1 MDFDLMITSFPKL
14 LGATVVTLKLLSASL
29 FFGLFL
35 GLFFAILR
43 LNKNIFINKFAYG
56 YSYIFRG
63 TPLLV
68 QIFIIYFG
76 LGQIEYLRS
85 TFLWVILKEPY
96 WCAIIAFTLNTGAYT
111 SEILRSAFQT
121 IKPGI
126 IEAGK
131 SLGISNKII
140 FYKIQIPIAIR
151 QSLPAYGNEIILM
164 MKGTSL
170 ASTVTLMD
178 LTGVAKYIIST
189 TFKPIEVFIVAGSI
203 YLFMTF
209 IIHNII
215 KYLEKK
221 YSFERIIFQYQDNNK
236 LGIVVHSKNAELIY
250 SYINAKDKEVFKQ
263 KIITN
268 FNKLFEDNSVVNKLT
283 FDDEISIMKWRASQ
297 PSGIGV
303 PLSLQFSRKYR
314 IGFCGDWFEGN
325 GFGRIEGSIL
335 SALLLEKKIK
345 DLIK

>member
-1 MDFDLMITSFPKL
+1 MDLELMINSFPKL
-14 LGATVVTLKLLSASL
+14 LSAAVITLKLLSVSL
-29 FFGLFL
+29 IIGLFI

-43 LNKNIFINKFAYG
+43 LNKNIFINRFAYG
-56 YSYIFRG
+56 YSYVFRG

-85 TFLWVILKEPY
+85 TVLWVILKEPY
-96 WCAIIAFTLNTGAYT
+96 WCAIIAFALNTGAYT

-131 SLGISNKII
+131 SLGISNKVI

-170 ASTVTLMD
+170 ASTVTIMD

-189 TFKPIEVFIVAGSI
+189 TFKPIEVFIVAGGI

-209 IIHNII
+209 IIHNVI
-215 KYLEKK
+215 KFLEKK
-221 YSFERIIFQYQDNNK
+221 YSY
-236 LGIVVHSKNAELIY
+236 
-250 SYINAKDKEVFKQ
+250 
-263 KIITN
+263 
-268 FNKLFEDNSVVNKLT
+268 
-283 FDDEISIMKWRASQ
+283 
-297 PSGIGV
+297 
-303 PLSLQFSRKYR
+303 
-314 IGFCGDWFEGN
+314 
-325 GFGRIEGSIL
+325 
-335 SALLLEKKIK
+335 
-345 DLIK
+345 

>member
-1 MDFDLMITSFPKL
+1 MDLELMINSFPKL
-14 LGATVVTLKLLSASL
+14 LNAAVITLKLLSVSL
-29 FFGLFL
+29 IIGLFI
-35 GLFFAILR
+35 GIFFAILR
-43 LNKNIFINKFAYG
+43 LNKNIFINRFAYG
-56 YSYIFRG
+56 YSYVFRG

-85 TFLWVILKEPY
+85 TVFWVILKEPY
-96 WCAIIAFTLNTGAYT
+96 WCAIIAFALNTGAYT

-131 SLGISNKII
+131 SLGISNKVI

-170 ASTVTLMD
+170 ASTVTIMD

-189 TFKPIEVFIVAGSI
+189 TFKPIEVFIVAGGI

-209 IIHNII
+209 IIHNVI
-215 KYLEKK
+215 KFLEKK
-221 YSFERIIFQYQDNNK
+221 YSFN
-236 LGIVVHSKNAELIY
+236 
-250 SYINAKDKEVFKQ
+250 
-263 KIITN
+263 
-268 FNKLFEDNSVVNKLT
+268 
-283 FDDEISIMKWRASQ
+283 
-297 PSGIGV
+297 
-303 PLSLQFSRKYR
+303 
-314 IGFCGDWFEGN
+314 
-325 GFGRIEGSIL
+325 
-335 SALLLEKKIK
+335 
-345 DLIK
+345 

>member
-1 MDFDLMITSFPKL
+1 MDFDLMFTSFPKL
-14 LGATVVTLKLLSASL
+14 LGATVVTLKLLSVSL
-29 FFGLFL
+29 FFGLFI
-35 GLFFAILR
+35 GLLFAILR
-43 LNKNIFINKFAYG
+43 LNKNVFINKFAYG
-56 YSYIFRG
+56 YSYVFRG

-76 LGQIEYLRS
+76 LAQIEYLRTS
-85 TFLWVILKEPY
+85 FLWVILKEPY

-121 IKPGI
+121 IKPGY

-151 QSLPAYGNEIILM
+151 QSLPAYGNEMILM

-189 TFKPIEVFIVAGSI
+189 TFKPIEVFIVAGGI

-209 IIHNII
+209 IIHNFI

-221 YSFERIIFQYQDNNK
+221 YIFQQ
-236 LGIVVHSKNAELIY
+236 
-250 SYINAKDKEVFKQ
+250 
-263 KIITN
+263 
-268 FNKLFEDNSVVNKLT
+268 
-283 FDDEISIMKWRASQ
+283 
-297 PSGIGV
+297 
-303 PLSLQFSRKYR
+303 
-314 IGFCGDWFEGN
+314 
-325 GFGRIEGSIL
+325 
-335 SALLLEKKIK
+335 
-345 DLIK
+345 

>member
-1 MDFDLMITSFPKL
+1 MDLELMVNSFPKL
-14 LGATVVTLKLLSASL
+14 LSAAVITLKLLSVSL
-29 FFGLFL
+29 IIGLII

-56 YSYIFRG
+56 YSYVFRG

-85 TFLWVILKEPY
+85 TVLWVILKEPY
-96 WCAIIAFTLNTGAYT
+96 WCAIIAFALNTGAYT

-131 SLGISNKII
+131 SLGISNKVI

-170 ASTVTLMD
+170 ASTVTIMD

-189 TFKPIEVFIVAGSI
+189 TFKPIEVFIVAGGI

-209 IIHNII
+209 IIHNVI
-215 KYLEKK
+215 KFLEKK
-221 YSFERIIFQYQDNNK
+221 YSFN
-236 LGIVVHSKNAELIY
+236 
-250 SYINAKDKEVFKQ
+250 
-263 KIITN
+263 
-268 FNKLFEDNSVVNKLT
+268 
-283 FDDEISIMKWRASQ
+283 
-297 PSGIGV
+297 
-303 PLSLQFSRKYR
+303 
-314 IGFCGDWFEGN
+314 
-325 GFGRIEGSIL
+325 
-335 SALLLEKKIK
+335 
-345 DLIK
+345 

>member
-1 MDFDLMITSFPKL
+1 MDFELMINSFPKL
-14 LGATVVTLKLLSASL
+14 LSAAVITLKLLSVSL
-29 FFGLFL
+29 IIGLFI

-85 TFLWVILKEPY
+85 TVLWVILKEPY
-96 WCAIIAFTLNTGAYT
+96 WCAIIAFALNTGAYT

-131 SLGISNKII
+131 SLGISNKVI

-170 ASTVTLMD
+170 ASTVTIMD

-189 TFKPIEVFIVAGSI
+189 TFKPIEVFIVAGGI

-209 IIHNII
+209 IIHNVI
-215 KYLEKK
+215 KNKEKK
-221 YSFERIIFQYQDNNK
+221 YSF
-236 LGIVVHSKNAELIY
+236 
-250 SYINAKDKEVFKQ
+250 Q
-263 KIITN
+263 K
-268 FNKLFEDNSVVNKLT
+268 
-283 FDDEISIMKWRASQ
+283 
-297 PSGIGV
+297 
-303 PLSLQFSRKYR
+303 
-314 IGFCGDWFEGN
+314 
-325 GFGRIEGSIL
+325 
-335 SALLLEKKIK
+335 
-345 DLIK
+345 

>member
-1 MDFDLMITSFPKL
+1 MDFELMVASFPKL
-14 LGATVVTLKLLSASL
+14 LNAALITLKLLSVSL
-29 FFGLFL
+29 IIGLFI
-35 GLFFAILR
+35 GLLFAILR

-56 YSYIFRG
+56 YSYLFRG

-85 TFLWVILKEPY
+85 TVLWTILKEPY
-96 WCAIIAFTLNTGAYT
+96 WCAIIAFALNTGAYT

-189 TFKPIEVFIVAGSI
+189 TFKPIEVFIVAGGI

-209 IIHNII
+209 IIHNVI
-215 KYLEKK
+215 KFLEKK
-221 YSFERIIFQYQDNNK
+221 YSFN
-236 LGIVVHSKNAELIY
+236 
-250 SYINAKDKEVFKQ
+250 
-263 KIITN
+263 
-268 FNKLFEDNSVVNKLT
+268 
-283 FDDEISIMKWRASQ
+283 
-297 PSGIGV
+297 
-303 PLSLQFSRKYR
+303 
-314 IGFCGDWFEGN
+314 
-325 GFGRIEGSIL
+325 
-335 SALLLEKKIK
+335 
-345 DLIK
+345 

>member
-14 LGATVVTLKLLSASL
+14 LSATVITLKLLFASL
-29 FFGLFL
+29 FFGLFI
-35 GLFFAILR
+35 GLLFAILR
-43 LNKNIFINKFAYG
+43 LNKNPIINKFANG
-56 YSYIFRG
+56 YSYVFRG

-76 LGQIEYLRS
+76 LGQIEYFRS
-85 TFLWVILKEPY
+85 TFLWVIFKEPY
-96 WCAIIAFTLNTGAYT
+96 WCAIIAFSLNTGAYT

-121 IKPGI
+121 IKPGM

-140 FYKIQIPIAIR
+140 FFKVQIPIAIK

-170 ASTVTLMD
+170 ASTVTLLD

-209 IIHNII
+209 LIHNLI

-221 YSFERIIFQYQDNNK
+221 FSYQ
-236 LGIVVHSKNAELIY
+236 
-250 SYINAKDKEVFKQ
+250 
-263 KIITN
+263 
-268 FNKLFEDNSVVNKLT
+268 
-283 FDDEISIMKWRASQ
+283 
-297 PSGIGV
+297 
-303 PLSLQFSRKYR
+303 
-314 IGFCGDWFEGN
+314 
-325 GFGRIEGSIL
+325 
-335 SALLLEKKIK
+335 
-345 DLIK
+345 

>member
-1 MDFDLMITSFPKL
+1 MDLELMMNSFPKL
-14 LGATVVTLKLLSASL
+14 LSAAVITLKLLSVSL
-29 FFGLFL
+29 IIGLFI

-56 YSYIFRG
+56 YSYVFRG

-85 TFLWVILKEPY
+85 TVLWVILKEPY
-96 WCAIIAFTLNTGAYT
+96 WCAIIAFALNTGAYT

-126 IEAGK
+126 IEAGN
-131 SLGISNKII
+131 SLGLKKNVI

-189 TFKPIEVFIVAGSI
+189 TFKPIEVFIVAGGI

-209 IIHNII
+209 IIHNVI
-215 KYLEKK
+215 KFLEKK
-221 YSFERIIFQYQDNNK
+221 YSFN
-236 LGIVVHSKNAELIY
+236 
-250 SYINAKDKEVFKQ
+250 
-263 KIITN
+263 
-268 FNKLFEDNSVVNKLT
+268 
-283 FDDEISIMKWRASQ
+283 
-297 PSGIGV
+297 
-303 PLSLQFSRKYR
+303 
-314 IGFCGDWFEGN
+314 
-325 GFGRIEGSIL
+325 
-335 SALLLEKKIK
+335 
-345 DLIK
+345 

>member
-1 MDFDLMITSFPKL
+1 MINSFPKL
-14 LGATVVTLKLLSASL
+14 LSAAVITLKLLSVSL
-29 FFGLFL
+29 IIGLL
-35 GLFFAILR
+35 IGLFFAILR

-85 TFLWVILKEPY
+85 TVLWVILKEPY
-96 WCAIIAFTLNTGAYT
+96 WCAIIAFALNTGAYT

-121 IKPGI
+121 IKPGL

-170 ASTVTLMD
+170 ASTVTIMD

-209 IIHNII
+209 IIHNLI
-215 KYLEKK
+215 KFLEKK
-221 YSFERIIFQYQDNNK
+221 YSFN
-236 LGIVVHSKNAELIY
+236 
-250 SYINAKDKEVFKQ
+250 
-263 KIITN
+263 
-268 FNKLFEDNSVVNKLT
+268 
-283 FDDEISIMKWRASQ
+283 
-297 PSGIGV
+297 
-303 PLSLQFSRKYR
+303 
-314 IGFCGDWFEGN
+314 
-325 GFGRIEGSIL
+325 
-335 SALLLEKKIK
+335 
-345 DLIK
+345 

>member
-1 MDFDLMITSFPKL
+1 MDFELMIESFPKL
-14 LGATVVTLKLLSASL
+14 LNATVITLKLLSISL
-29 FFGLFL
+29 IIGLFI
-35 GLFFAILR
+35 GLMFAILR
-43 LNKNIFINKFAYG
+43 LNKNKLINKFAYG

-76 LGQIEYLRS
+76 LGQIEYLRN

-96 WCAIIAFTLNTGAYT
+96 WCAIIAFALNTGAYT

-121 IKPGI
+121 IKPGF

-140 FYKIQIPIAIR
+140 FYKIQMPIAIR

-189 TFKPIEVFIVAGSI
+189 TFKPIEVFIVAGGI

-209 IIHNII
+209 IIHNVI
-215 KYLEKK
+215 KFLEKK
-221 YSFERIIFQYQDNNK
+221 YSFSN
-236 LGIVVHSKNAELIY
+236 
-250 SYINAKDKEVFKQ
+250 
-263 KIITN
+263 
-268 FNKLFEDNSVVNKLT
+268 
-283 FDDEISIMKWRASQ
+283 
-297 PSGIGV
+297 
-303 PLSLQFSRKYR
+303 
-314 IGFCGDWFEGN
+314 
-325 GFGRIEGSIL
+325 
-335 SALLLEKKIK
+335 
-345 DLIK
+345 

>member
-14 LGATVVTLKLLSASL
+14 LGATVITLKLLSASL

-56 YSYIFRG
+56 YSYVFRG

-85 TFLWVILKEPY
+85 TVLWVVLKEPY

-140 FYKIQIPIAIR
+140 FFKIQIPIAIR

-189 TFKPIEVFIVAGSI
+189 TFKPIEVFIVAGGI

-209 IIHNII
+209 VIHNVI

-221 YSFERIIFQYQDNNK
+221 YSFQQ
-236 LGIVVHSKNAELIY
+236 
-250 SYINAKDKEVFKQ
+250 
-263 KIITN
+263 
-268 FNKLFEDNSVVNKLT
+268 
-283 FDDEISIMKWRASQ
+283 
-297 PSGIGV
+297 
-303 PLSLQFSRKYR
+303 
-314 IGFCGDWFEGN
+314 
-325 GFGRIEGSIL
+325 
-335 SALLLEKKIK
+335 
-345 DLIK
+345 

>member
-1 MDFDLMITSFPKL
+1 MDFDLMITSLPKL
-14 LGATVVTLKLLSASL
+14 LNAAVITLKLLSASL
-29 FFGLFL
+29 IIGLCIGFL
-35 GLFFAILR
+35 FAVLR
-43 LNKNIFINKFAYG
+43 LNKNPFINKFAYG
-56 YSYIFRG
+56 YSYLFRG

-68 QIFIIYFG
+68 QIFIIYYG
-76 LGQIEYLRS
+76 LGQIEWLRS

-96 WCAIIAFTLNTGAYT
+96 WCAIIAFALNTGAYT

-140 FYKIQIPIAIR
+140 LYKIQIPVAIR

-178 LTGVAKYIIST
+178 ITGVAKHIVST
-189 TFKPIEVFIVAGSI
+189 TYKPLEVFLLAGGI

-209 IIHNII
+209 IIHNLI

-221 YSFERIIFQYQDNNK
+221 YSFQ
-236 LGIVVHSKNAELIY
+236 
-250 SYINAKDKEVFKQ
+250 
-263 KIITN
+263 
-268 FNKLFEDNSVVNKLT
+268 
-283 FDDEISIMKWRASQ
+283 
-297 PSGIGV
+297 
-303 PLSLQFSRKYR
+303 
-314 IGFCGDWFEGN
+314 
-325 GFGRIEGSIL
+325 
-335 SALLLEKKIK
+335 
-345 DLIK
+345 